1 MTRFPDS
8 IAFEN
13 KWVRDSGLLVIVAQL
28 DEREQQCGSG
38 GGATTL
44 LLQPGDFVVEVV
56 TKVKV
61 KVKVKSI
68 SRWPARRTGG
78 W

>member
-1 MTRFPDS
+1 MKGS
-8 IAFEN
+8 CN
-13 KWVRDSGLLVIVAQL
+13 VLG
-28 DEREQQCGSG
+28 GSG

-44 LLQPGDFVVEVV
+44 LLQPGDVVVEVV
-56 TKVKV
+56 GKI

>member
-1 MTRFPDS
+1 MKGS
-8 IAFEN
+8 SN
-13 KWVRDSGLLVIVAQL
+13 VLG
-28 DEREQQCGSG
+28 GSG

-56 TKVKV
+56 GKIKV

-68 SRWPARRTGG
+68 SRWPARPTGG

>member
-1 MTRFPDS
+1 MKGS
-8 IAFEN
+8 SN
-13 KWVRDSGLLVIVAQL
+13 VSG
-28 DEREQQCGSG
+28 GSG

-56 TKVKV
+56 AKIKV

-78 W
+78 WGPSCRSELRLTPSLVRWDLGQAR

>member
-1 MTRFPDS
+1 MKVS
-8 IAFEN
+8 SN
-13 KWVRDSGLLVIVAQL
+13 VLG
-28 DEREQQCGSG
+28 GSG

-56 TKVKV
+56 GMIKVKV

>member
-1 MTRFPDS
+1 MKGS
-8 IAFEN
+8 SN
-13 KWVRDSGLLVIVAQL
+13 VLG
-28 DEREQQCGSG
+28 GSG

-56 TKVKV
+56 VKVKV

-68 SRWPARRTGG
+68 SRWPARPTGG